1 MFVKLD
7 LRCGN
12 FNVSKEGIVYIEWN
26 FLHDLYDYGVNQKIC
41 PVLTEKCCK
50 ENSENKLVILILK
63 NILSSQIKALQYN
76 NGAQRYFQTN
86 GKCGREVTNKY
97 IQVPVEENAYV

>member
-26 FLHDLYDYGVNQKIC
+26 FLHDLYEYGVNQKIC

-50 ENSENKLVILILK
+50 ENSENI
-63 NILSSQIKALQYN
+63 S
-76 NGAQRYFQTN
+76 
-86 GKCGREVTNKY
+86 
-97 IQVPVEENAYV
+97 

>member
-7 LRCGN
+7 LQCGN

-26 FLHDLYDYGVNQKIC
+26 FLHDLYEYGVNQKIC

-63 NILSSQIKALQYN
+63 NIFSSQIKALQYN
-76 NGAQRYFQTN
+76 NG
-86 GKCGREVTNKY
+86 KCGREVTNKY
-97 IQVPVEENAYV
+97 LKVPVEENAYV

>member
-63 NILSSQIKALQYN
+63 EQSFKPNQSLTVNK
-76 NGAQRYFQTN
+76 GAQRYFQTN

-97 IQVPVEENAYV
+97 LKVPVEENAYV